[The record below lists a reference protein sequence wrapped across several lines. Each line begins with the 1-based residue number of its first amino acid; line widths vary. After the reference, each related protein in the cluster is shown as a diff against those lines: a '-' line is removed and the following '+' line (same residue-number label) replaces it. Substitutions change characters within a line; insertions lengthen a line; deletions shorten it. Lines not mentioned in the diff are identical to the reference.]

1 MKRILTLLLAVMM
14 LAALPVSYVTA
25 DEAPDITV
33 TLDGN
38 KIDFPDA
45 KPYIFKDR
53 TLVPIRFI
61 SEAMKADVSW
71 NGGEQEVTI
80 VKGKDTIITHILS
93 SRATLNGVLYT
104 FDVPA
109 MIKADRTF
117 VPLRFVAEMLNCNV
131 DWDENTYTVT
141 ITSPPEPVAFPEPE
155 LTVHFPDNE
164 WTGKL
169 FWITVDNI
177 RDYSDCANYEFKI
190 DFTTPSEFNQF
201 DEDMGAILG
210 WQTHDNNQWRSI
222 QYSDDSIFTVSSK
235 YYTTRENKKAL
246 ELKDGMPMEF
256 TLSVKR
262 LCSGEV
268 KEYHY
273 TETFKYPYPA
283 KD

>member
-25 DEAPDITV
+25 NEAPDITV

-117 VPLRFVAEMLNCNV
+117 VPLRFVAEMLNCDV

-155 LTVHFPDNE
+155 LTVHFPENPYE
-164 WTGKL
+164 GKL

-177 RDYSDCANYEFKI
+177 RDYSDCDNYQFKI
-190 DFTTPSEFNQF
+190 DFITPSEFNIY
-201 DEDMGAILG
+201 DENMGAILG
-210 WQTHDNNQWRSI
+210 WETHDRNQWHKI
-222 QYSDDSIFTVSSK
+222 QYADDSVFSVSSR
-235 YYTTRENKKAL
+235 YYTTRENKTTL
-246 ELKDGMPMEF
+246 ELKDGMTMEF
-256 TLSVKR
+256 TL
-262 LCSGEV
+262 SGEV

>member
-1 MKRILTLLLAVMM
+1 MI
-14 LAALPVSYVTA
+14 
-25 DEAPDITV
+25 
-33 TLDGN
+33 
-38 KIDFPDA
+38 
-45 KPYIFKDR
+45 
-53 TLVPIRFI
+53 
-61 SEAMKADVSW
+61 
-71 NGGEQEVTI
+71 
-80 VKGKDTIITHILS
+80 KGKDTIITHILS

-117 VPLRFVAEMLNCNV
+117 VPLRFVAEMLNCDV

-155 LTVHFPDNE
+155 LTVHFPENPYE
-164 WTGKL
+164 GKL

-177 RDYSDCANYEFKI
+177 RDYSDCDNYQFKI
-190 DFTTPSEFNQF
+190 DFITPSEFNIY
-201 DEDMGAILG
+201 DENMGAILG
-210 WQTHDNNQWRSI
+210 WETHDRNQWHKI
-222 QYSDDSIFTVSSK
+222 QYADDSVFSVSSR
-235 YYTTRENKKAL
+235 YYTTRENKTTL
-246 ELKDGMPMEF
+246 ELKDGMTMEF

>member
-25 DEAPDITV
+25 NEAPDITV

-38 KIDFPDA
+38 KIDVPDA

-117 VPLRFVAEMLNCNV
+117 VPLRFVAEMLNCDV
-131 DWDENTYTVT
+131 DRDENTYTVT

-155 LTVHFPDNE
+155 LTVHFPENPYE
-164 WTGKL
+164 GKL

-177 RDYSDCANYEFKI
+177 RDYSDCDNYQFKI
-190 DFTTPSEFNQF
+190 DFITPSEFNIY
-201 DEDMGAILG
+201 DENMGAILG
-210 WQTHDNNQWRSI
+210 WETHDRNQWHKI
-222 QYSDDSIFTVSSK
+222 QYADDSVFSVSSR
-235 YYTTRENKKAL
+235 YYTTRENKTTL
-246 ELKDGMPMEF
+246 ELKDGMTMEF

>member
-25 DEAPDITV
+25 NEAPDITV

-117 VPLRFVAEMLNCNV
+117 VPLRFVAEMLNCDV

-155 LTVHFPDNE
+155 LTVHFPENPYE
-164 WTGKL
+164 GKL

-177 RDYSDCANYEFKI
+177 RDCNNYQFKI
-190 DFTTPSEFNQF
+190 DFITPSEFNIY
-201 DEDMGAILG
+201 DENMGAILG
-210 WQTHDNNQWRSI
+210 WETHDRNQWHKI
-222 QYSDDSIFTVSSK
+222 QYADDSVFSVSSR
-235 YYTTRENKKAL
+235 YYTTRENKTTL
-246 ELKDGMPMEF
+246 ELKDGMTMEF

>member
-14 LAALPVSYVTA
+14 IAALPVSYVTA

-61 SEAMKADVSW
+61 SEAMQADVSW
-71 NGGEQEVTI
+71 DGGEQEVTI

-117 VPLRFVAEMLNCNV
+117 VPLRFVAEMLNCDM

-155 LTVHFPDNE
+155 LTVHFPENPYE
-164 WTGKL
+164 GKL

-177 RDYSDCANYEFKI
+177 RDYSDCDNYQFKI
-190 DFTTPSEFNQF
+190 DFTNPSEFNVI
-201 DEDMGAILG
+201 DVNMGAILG
-210 WQTHDNNQWRSI
+210 WETHDNNQWRKI
-222 QYSDDSIFTVSSK
+222 QYADDSIFSVSSR
-235 YYTTRENKKAL
+235 YYTTRENKKTL
-246 ELKDGMPMEF
+246 ELKDGMPLEF

-273 TETFKYPYPA
+273 TETFKYPYPS

>member
-25 DEAPDITV
+25 NEAPDITV

-117 VPLRFVAEMLNCNV
+117 VPLRFVAEMLNCDV

-155 LTVHFPDNE
+155 LTVHFPENPYE
-164 WTGKL
+164 GKL
-169 FWITVDNI
+169 FLITVDNI
-177 RDYSDCANYEFKI
+177 RDYSDCDNYQFKI
-190 DFTTPSEFNQF
+190 DFITPSEFNIY
-201 DEDMGAILG
+201 DENMGAILG
-210 WQTHDNNQWRSI
+210 WETHDRNQWHKI
-222 QYSDDSIFTVSSK
+222 QYADDSVFSVSSR
-235 YYTTRENKKAL
+235 YYTTRENKTTL
-246 ELKDGMPMEF
+246 ELKDGMTMEF

>member
-1 MKRILTLLLAVMM
+1 MKRILTILLTVIM
-14 LAALPVSYVTA
+14 LGSLSVNCVTA
-25 DEAPDITV
+25 DETKDITV

-38 KIDFPDA
+38 QIEFPDA
-45 KPYIFKDR
+45 KPYIFKER
-53 TLVPIRFI
+53 TLVPIRFV
-61 SEAMKADVSW
+61 SEAMGADVSW
-71 NGGEQEVTI
+71 NGEESEVSI
-80 VKGKDTIITHILS
+80 VKGRDNIITHILS
-93 SRATLNGVLYT
+93 SKATLNGVLYT

-117 VPLRFVAEMLNCNV
+117 VPLRFVAEMLNCDV

-141 ITSPPEPVAFPEPE
+141 ITSPLEPVAFPEPE
-155 LTVHFPDNE
+155 LTVHFPENPYE
-164 WTGKL
+164 GKL
-169 FWITVDNI
+169 FWITMDNV
-177 RDYSDCANYEFKI
+177 RDYSDCDNYQFKI
-190 DFTTPSEFNQF
+190 DFITPSEFNIY

-210 WQTHDNNQWRSI
+210 WETHNRNQWRNAKKNG
-222 QYSDDSIFTVSSK
+222 DEIFSVSAE
-235 YYTTRENKKAL
+235 YYTTRENKTTF

>member
-1 MKRILTLLLAVMM
+1 MKRILTLLLTMMM
-14 LAALPVSYVTA
+14 LAILSTSYAVAEET
-25 DEAPDITV
+25 PDITV

-45 KPYIFKDR
+45 KPYLYKDR

-61 SEAMKADVSW
+61 SEAMGADVSW
-71 NGGEQEVTI
+71 NSGEQEVTI

-117 VPLRFVAEMLNCNV
+117 VPLRFVAEMLNCDV

-141 ITSPPEPVAFPEPE
+141 ITSPLEPVAFPEPE
-155 LTVHFPDNE
+155 LTVHFPENPYE
-164 WTGKL
+164 GKL
-169 FWITVDNI
+169 FWITMDNV
-177 RDYSDCANYEFKI
+177 RDYSDCDNYQFKI
-190 DFTTPSEFNQF
+190 DFITPSAKKNG
-201 DEDMGAILG
+201 DEIL
-210 WQTHDNNQWRSI
+210 S
-222 QYSDDSIFTVSSK
+222 VSAE
-235 YYTTRENKKAL
+235 YYTTRENKTTF